1 PSILMWPVSGKDQ
14 DLPMGKMNDYPTN
27 VRLRIQTSKNETFFA
42 YVDDPDS
49 SSYDNIGALYY
60 VVAVVFIYAL
70 SIVMMIASHIRKNKQ
85 DSQLRVYL
93 KEMALLRKKDR
104 REKLFE
110 KMSDIANKAKVKSN
124 DSTTNNSGNDKQK
137 DQEAGV
143 EADDDSS
150 DMLLSK
156 NSYNDN
162 DDSVFQLPGEYCID
176 GSKESPPQR
185 YGRPFVHIQVINEN
199 VQL

>member
-1 PSILMWPVSGKDQ
+1 
-14 DLPMGKMNDYPTN
+14 MNDYPTD
-27 VRLRIQTSKNETFFA
+27 VRLRIITSKNETFIA
-42 YVDDPDS
+42 YVDDPHS

-110 KMSDIANKAKVKSN
+110 KMSDIANKAKPKAN
-124 DSTTNNSGNDKQK
+124 DSTTNNSGNGKQK
-137 DQEAGV
+137 DQEAGMDV
-143 EADDDSS
+143 DDDSS
-150 DMLLSK
+150 DLLLSK
-156 NSYNDN
+156 NNYNDN
-162 DDSVFQLPGEYCID
+162 DDSVFHLPGEYCMD

-185 YGRPFVHIQVINEN
+185 SLWKNDGRPFVHIQVINEN
-199 VQL
+199 VPL